1 MIIPREQRQ
10 ITKQPGIFVKNEGK
24 TYTPFDDTKFQ
35 QIVKAAAAGKDSFTQ
50 KVDNRMIS
58 NLSQLRKGP
67 IQKTMVQQKVMEAI

>member
-35 QIVKAAAAGKDSFTQ
+35 QIVKAAAAGKDSFT
-50 KVDNRMIS
+50 
-58 NLSQLRKGP
+58 
-67 IQKTMVQQKVMEAI
+67 